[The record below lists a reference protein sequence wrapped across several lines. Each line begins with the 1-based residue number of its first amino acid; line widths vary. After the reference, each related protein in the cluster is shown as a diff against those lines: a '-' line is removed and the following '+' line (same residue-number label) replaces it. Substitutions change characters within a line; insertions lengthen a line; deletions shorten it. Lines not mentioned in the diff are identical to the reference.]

1 MKNKADYIEESI
13 RFRWL
18 QINAALNNI
27 DFNTTMILRAEELL
41 EGLYEEARIA
51 SIIKLC
57 LTGK

>member
-1 MKNKADYIEESI
+1 MKNKADHMEESI

-41 EGLYEEARIA
+41 EGLYEEERIA
-51 SIIKLC
+51 SIVKLC